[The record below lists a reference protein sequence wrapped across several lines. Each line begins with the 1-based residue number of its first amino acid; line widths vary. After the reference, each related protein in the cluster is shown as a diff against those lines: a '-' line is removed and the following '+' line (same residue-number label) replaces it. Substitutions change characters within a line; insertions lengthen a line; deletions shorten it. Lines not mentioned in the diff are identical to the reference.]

1 MTSVLAGLVQRLDD
15 ANLSESKVIPWS
27 CPIPSFGDISV
38 SDVATLG
45 LNPSNREFVDEL
57 GNELDG
63 SARRFET
70 LKSLKL
76 ARWADA
82 DADHFGEIWQSCR
95 DYFVRNPYDGWFKR
109 LDQLLADTRASY
121 YESSACH
128 LDLVP
133 YATSC
138 KWTSLLPSQR
148 ASLLRASGDTLGSL
162 LRASRIRVLVLN
174 GASVILHFQ
183 TVFGVA
189 LEREVMRDWSLRR
202 GNDSSV
208 AGYAYKGYLKASS
221 EVELDRQ
228 ILVLGFNHNIQSSF
242 GVTREVMGAIQRW
255 IGDMAAEALSET

>member
-1 MTSVLAGLVQRLDD
+1 MASMLPFLVKQLDD
-15 ANLSESKVIPWS
+15 AVLSESNVIPWS

-38 SDVATLG
+38 SEVATLG

-70 LKSLKL
+70 LKSLRL
-76 ARWADA
+76 TRWADA
-82 DADHFGEIWQSCR
+82 DVNHFEKIGKSCR

-109 LDQLLADTRASY
+109 LDQLLTDTAASY
-121 YESSACH
+121 YSNSACH

-133 YATSC
+133 FATAC
-138 KWTSLLPSQR
+138 KWTGLTPSQR
-148 ASLLRASGDTLGSL
+148 ASLLRTSSDTLGLL
-162 LRASRIRVLVLN
+162 LRESPIRLLILN

-183 TVFGVA
+183 AAFGVT
-189 LEREVMRDWSLRR
+189 LQREVKHNWFLRR

-208 AGYAYKGYLKASS
+208 PGYAYKGYLKSPAG
-221 EVELDRQ
+221 VELDRQ

-242 GVTREVMGAIQRW
+242 GVTKEVTGAIRRW
-255 IGDMAAEALSET
+255 IGETAGELLSAA